1 MWFGTLGQPLGAKA
15 AAAASTACCCRRC
28 SRPQATRTIVAR
40 LHDECERI
48 DRDPATL
55 RICQSVITAPE
66 LDDSET
72 RALAHARAVTYLDAP
87 GYGEMLVQL
96 NGWDPAPL
104 AALRDHEQFKG
115 METAVSDLSFHRTE
129 LLGPASLVPDEW
141 MEESCALGLRRR
153 VRRDPAALPRRRR
166 RRDRHLRQHARA
178 RTPGWPTRGAGTPSR
193 MTPAGCRPW
202 RYLMAIDLTGKVAIV
217 TGATRGIGRALTL
230 AFAANGADVVGSARN
245 PGPAAEL
252 AEEVRL
258 LGRTFTFV
266 EADVSDL
273 GDCERVVAAAV
284 AAHGRIDVLI
294 NNAGTS
300 LPQVSIEHITEEDWR
315 AVAGPTLDGTL
326 FMSRAVLPTMLE
338 QSSGVII
345 NVASAAGV
353 AGMATMGAY
362 GLSKAAAIHLAK
374 VIAVEN
380 LGRGVRANALIVG
393 AVATDLAWGSL
404 VAHARAVHGPDFE
417 PAPPTENG
425 DSAMDA
431 LMIEPEALADA
442 VMLLCSDDAREIN
455 GATIAIDRTFSAGA
469 PASTLVSMAAA
480 GMAPA

>member
-1 MWFGTLGQPLGAKA
+1 M
-15 AAAASTACCCRRC
+15 
-28 SRPQATRTIVAR
+28 AT
-40 LHDECERI
+40 
-48 DRDPATL
+48 
-55 RICQSVITAPE
+55 
-66 LDDSET
+66 
-72 RALAHARAVTYLDAP
+72 
-87 GYGEMLVQL
+87 
-96 NGWDPAPL
+96 
-104 AALRDHEQFKG
+104 
-115 METAVSDLSFHRTE
+115 
-129 LLGPASLVPDEW
+129 
-141 MEESCALGLRRR
+141 
-153 VRRDPAALPRRRR
+153 
-166 RRDRHLRQHARA
+166 
-178 RTPGWPTRGAGTPSR
+178 
-193 MTPAGCRPW
+193 
-202 RYLMAIDLTGKVAIV
+202 DLTGKVAIV

-252 AEEVRL
+252 ADEVRL
-258 LGRTFTFV
+258 LGRSFTFV

-273 GDCERVVAAAV
+273 ADCERVVASAV
-284 AAHGRIDVLI
+284 AAHGRVDVLI

-300 LPQVSIEHITEEDWR
+300 LPQVTIEHITEEDWR
-315 AVAGPTLDGTL
+315 AVAGPTLEGTL

-338 QSSGVII
+338 QAGGVII

-404 VAHARAVHGPDFE
+404 VAHARAVHGPDFD
-417 PAPPTENG
+417 PAPPTNG
-425 DSAMDA
+425 DSAMGP